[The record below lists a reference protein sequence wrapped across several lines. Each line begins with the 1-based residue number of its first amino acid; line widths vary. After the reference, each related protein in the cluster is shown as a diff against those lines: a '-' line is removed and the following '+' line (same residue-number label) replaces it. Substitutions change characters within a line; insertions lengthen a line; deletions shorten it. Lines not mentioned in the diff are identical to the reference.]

1 MSKGPASLK
10 RGVTSANLN
19 SSENASFLIEL
30 FIISTN
36 IGEYVSTESIRTSE
50 YKNARTDG

>member
-30 FIISTN
+30 FIISIN
-36 IGEYVSTESIRTSE
+36 IGEYVSTESVRTLE